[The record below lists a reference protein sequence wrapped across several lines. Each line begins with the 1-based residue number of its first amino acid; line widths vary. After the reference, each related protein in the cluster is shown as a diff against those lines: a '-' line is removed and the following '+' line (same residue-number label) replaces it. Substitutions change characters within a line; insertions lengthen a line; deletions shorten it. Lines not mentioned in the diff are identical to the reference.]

1 MQILFNY
8 LSAFWKSHQIL
19 KQSATIKTETN
30 YAHATK
36 TLGIN

>member
-8 LSAFWKSHQIL
+8 LSAFWSEP
-19 KQSATIKTETN
+19 QSFTKFTAIKTETN
-30 YAHATK
+30 HAHATK